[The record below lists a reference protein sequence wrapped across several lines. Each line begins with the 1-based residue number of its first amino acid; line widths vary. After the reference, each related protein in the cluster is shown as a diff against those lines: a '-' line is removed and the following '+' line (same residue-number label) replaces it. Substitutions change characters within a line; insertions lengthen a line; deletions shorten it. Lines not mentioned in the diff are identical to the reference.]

1 MSAPWSDAM
10 VVGCVLAPVAALVPA
25 FSLPAGAQRWGR
37 GGCAVAAAGWAV
49 LLVSGQHPTAG
60 WLAPDGVALAAA
72 VGAALLGARAAG
84 APAAVTTVVTAA
96 LAAGHA
102 GRPSVIAPLVGIA
115 LAAVVCSIAGH
126 TNPSAAA
133 ATAVLTALAATGVDR
148 GGHAWLAIAAGALA
162 LGAAIVAYAPRS
174 SLSVAAPAVLVE
186 LLRIGHGL
194 EGTTSARV
202 VAVVLAGAVALA
214 ASPPLV
220 ARRLPAVPPV
230 VLVLPWVAIAAVG
243 PWPGT
248 AAAAPALGAGA
259 VLALALGGPVA
270 LAALLPGA
278 VVLVDAMAGAHGGAR
293 AVLAAL
299 AMLTVFAAC
308 RPRAPA
314 SMARSVVEPLDAVS
328 GALAVWLVLRPTS
341 WAWLHLPAAR
351 SYTEGV
357 AIMAAVAL
365 VGGVAL
371 AATGSPYPTGTVV
384 RGVLG
389 APAPPAIAP
398 WTVRRAGAIA
408 AAAML
413 AITVALVRSAGL

>member
-1 MSAPWSDAM
+1 
-10 VVGCVLAPVAALVPA
+10 
-25 FSLPAGAQRWGR
+25 
-37 GGCAVAAAGWAV
+37 
-49 LLVSGQHPTAG
+49 
-60 WLAPDGVALAAA
+60 
-72 VGAALLGARAAG
+72 
-84 APAAVTTVVTAA
+84 
-96 LAAGHA
+96 
-102 GRPSVIAPLVGIA
+102 
-115 LAAVVCSIAGH
+115 
-126 TNPSAAA
+126 
-133 ATAVLTALAATGVDR
+133 R

-259 VLALALGGPVA
+259 VLA